1 MNRHFSRLLWLPSI
15 TDQPV
20 TVGELL
26 SIVSAVAGGF
36 VAITAMWHAM
46 GIVIR
51 AWF

>member
-1 MNRHFSRLLWLPSI
+1 MNKLFSRLLWLPSI

-26 SIVSAVAGGF
+26 SIVAAVVGGL

-46 GIVIR
+46 GIVIER
-51 AWF
+51 MY